1 MAATVQRI
9 GTAECLRTDGG
20 TVLATSDGVYDTEH
34 AAVRDVQRL
43 ERVVL
48 EAGVESVDAA

>member
-1 MAATVQRI
+1 MAATVQLI
-9 GTAECLRTDGG
+9 GTAECLQTDGG

-34 AAVRDVQRL
+34 TAVRDVQRL

-48 EAGVESVDAA
+48 EAGIESADAA